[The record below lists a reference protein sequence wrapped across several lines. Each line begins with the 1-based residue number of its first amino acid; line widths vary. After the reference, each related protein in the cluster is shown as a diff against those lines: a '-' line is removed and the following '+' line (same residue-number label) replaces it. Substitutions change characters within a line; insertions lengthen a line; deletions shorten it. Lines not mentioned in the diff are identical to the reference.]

1 MDSFEGSL
9 NNAELGATALLG
21 AVFVTGLR
29 SLLVDGRIAVDRV
42 LNLIGPVF
50 WQGIAPT
57 PDSPLPGLGG

>member
-9 NNAELGATALLG
+9 NNAELGATALFG

-42 LNLIGPVF
+42 
-50 WQGIAPT
+50 
-57 PDSPLPGLGG
+57 GLTI